1 MVRGQPIPGRARGT
15 AHAVPVATA
24 VAITAATRIPLGRSG
39 LEVAPLGW
47 GMWRFAG
54 ADPDTA
60 QRRIEAALDIGCT
73 LFDTADIYGYSTP
86 EGFGGAEILLGRLLR
101 AAPALR
107 QRMVLATKGGIFP
120 PLPYDS
126 SAGYLTQACEKSLQR
141 LGIDCIDLYQVHRP
155 DLLTHPHEVAA
166 TLERLRQAGKIRA
179 AGVSNYSAAQ
189 LDALCA
195 CMPFALASIQ
205 PEFSPLVIEP
215 LTGGVLDAA
224 MRHGLAVL
232 AWSPLAQGRLGAAHV
247 PPLDPP
253 AQNPPAAASERTRA
267 VCAAL
272 DRIAVRA
279 GVPRSAAA
287 YAWIMAHPSRPVP
300 LIGSQNPARIREAA
314 AAYAVH
320 IGREEWYQVLEAAR
334 GAPLP

>member
-1 MVRGQPIPGRARGT
+1 MT
-15 AHAVPVATA
+15 
-24 VAITAATRIPLGRSG
+24 ITAATRIPLGRSG

-54 ADPDTA
+54 TDPATA

-86 EGFGGAEILLGRLLR
+86 EGFGAAELLLGRVLH
-101 AAPALR
+101 AVPALR
-107 QRMVLATKGGIFP
+107 QRMLLASKGGIFP

-126 SAGYLTQACEKSLQR
+126 SASYLTQACEKSLQR
-141 LGIDCIDLYQVHRP
+141 LGVDCIDLYQIHRP
-155 DLLTHPHEVAA
+155 DVLTHPHEVAA

-179 AGVSNYSAAQ
+179 AGVSNYGAAQ

-195 CMPFALASIQ
+195 CMPFPLASIQ
-205 PEFSPLVIEP
+205 PEFSPLAIEP
-215 LTGGVLDAA
+215 LSDGLLDAA

-232 AWSPLAQGRLGAAHV
+232 AWSPLAQGRLGEGK
-247 PPLDPP
+247 
-253 AQNPPAAASERTRA
+253 PPAAANERSAA

-272 DRIAVRA
+272 DRIAARA
-279 GVPRSAAA
+279 GVPRSAVA
-287 YAWIMAHPSRPVP
+287 YAWVMAHPSRPVP
-300 LIGSQNPARIREAA
+300 LIGSQDPDRIRAAA
-314 AAYAVH
+314 AAYNVA
-320 IGREEWYQVLEAAR
+320 IRREEWYQVLEAAR